1 MVDGTVPLAVLDGRD
16 WWNVLGRGRG
26 GLARQF
32 SGLMAQAV
40 AARVRIPNLRLIVLM
55 PAGLASGARGVA
67 LRDGRR
73 GGVDRRR
80 VFRGGTVSIGRM
92 ASLGVLDGG
101 GRGGVGRQFLGLLAA
116 AGM

>member
-1 MVDGTVPLAVLDGRD
+1 MAQAVAARVRIPNLRLIVHMPTGLASQARGVALRDRGRRQVFRAGTLSIGGMACLGVLD
-16 WWNVLGRGRG
+16 GRGRG

-67 LRDGRR
+67 
-73 GGVDRRR
+73 
-80 VFRGGTVSIGRM
+80 
-92 ASLGVLDGG
+92 
-101 GRGGVGRQFLGLLAA
+101 
-116 AGM
+116 

>member
-1 MVDGTVPLAVLDGRD
+1 MVGGTVPLAVLDGRD
-16 WWNVLGRGRG
+16 RWNVLGRGRG

-67 LRDGRR
+67 LRNGRR

-80 VFRGGTVSIGRM
+80 VFRGGTARIRRM
-92 ASLGVLDGG
+92 AAVGLVGG
-101 GRGGVGRQFLGLLAA
+101 GLRGRALRRLSG
-116 AGM
+116 

>member
-1 MVDGTVPLAVLDGRD
+1 MVGGTVPLAVLDGRD
-16 WWNVLGRGRG
+16 RWNVLGRGRG

-67 LRDGRR
+67 LRNGRR

-80 VFRGGTVSIGRM
+80 VFRGGTVMVGLS
-92 ASLGVLDGG
+92 ASAGVLG
-101 GRGGVGRQFLGLLAA
+101 GLLRGRAA
-116 AGM
+116 RHVRC